1 MVGNWPVRR
10 LLIRPGAIGDC
21 ILSSPALEYLASA
34 HTEVWISSPVVPL
47 VRFAA
52 TVRPLSSTGID
63 LLGIGDLEIPPLLKA
78 MLESYDSVVSWY
90 GENRPEF
97 REALMRLRVNCTF
110 HPALPPFGF
119 AGHAT
124 DFFAEQVG
132 APRGLVPRIAVESAR
147 ARESVVIQPFSGS
160 PPKNWPL
167 SCYRE
172 LAAKLPCNVEWTAGP
187 EEELPEATRF
197 TNLADLA
204 AWLAGARL
212 YIGNDSGITHLA
224 AAVGV
229 PTLALFGSSDPR
241 TWAPRG
247 ENVFVLHAEPL
258 YSLTVPEVLFIA
270 NRLLDAP

>member
-1 MVGNWPVRR
+1 MRR

-21 ILSSPALEYLASA
+21 ILSFPALEYLASGY
-34 HTEVWISSPVVPL
+34 TEIWISSAVVPL
-47 VRFAA
+47 VRFADSVYSLA
-52 TVRPLSSTGID
+52 SSGIE
-63 LLGIGDLEIPPLLKA
+63 LVGVGDLEIPPIMKA
-78 MLESYDSVVSWY
+78 MIERFDSIVSWY
-90 GENRPEF
+90 GTNRPEF
-97 REALMRLRVNCTF
+97 QEALTNLHANCTF
-110 HPALPPFGF
+110 HPALPPFKF

-132 APRGLVPRIAVESAR
+132 APSGLIPRIPIETPHTR
-147 ARESVVIQPFSGS
+147 ASVVIQPFSGS

-167 SCYRE
+167 PFYRE
-172 LAAKLPCNVEWTAGP
+172 LAAQLPCMVEWTAGP

-197 TNLADLA
+197 TNLGDLA

-229 PTLALFGSSDPR
+229 PTLALFGPSEPH

-247 ENVFVLHAEPL
+247 RNVSVLRADPL
-258 YSLTVPEVLFIA
+258 DRLSVSEVLVIV
-270 NRLLDAP
+270 NRLLDPP